1 VRAKLIILIVA
12 TVAVVAFG
20 FAADRNDDERV
31 DTEAVEAP
39 LGGPPTS
46 VAAPGTSS
54 SPTIAASASTTG
66 ASTASTVVESP
77 DGKST
82 IFVTPTG
89 AVTIV
94 LAKEGTRYRVR
105 TPCGGEARLGSGKV
119 YGATTVVIDP
129 GHGGFDP
136 GASTASGLTEADLN
150 LDVAK
155 KAKAILDA
163 MGYTTV
169 LTREADYYVPIQ
181 IRAEIALAASPKLFV
196 SIHHNGGEAATRQG
210 PGTEVYHQVQS
221 APAKRLA
228 GLMWEEIVNSFTQNY
243 NVTWRGASDAGVIF
257 RPDRDG
263 RTDFFGVLRRTY
275 PTIPSVLIE
284 AGYMTNPQEATLMN
298 RSDYRQNEAQALAN
312 AVKRYLTTA
321 DPGSGFK
328 VPNNRGFETGTGG
341 GGFDGCTEPKFS

>member
-1 VRAKLIILIVA
+1 VRAKLIILITA

-20 FAADRNDDERV
+20 FAADRNDDDQV
-31 DTEAVEAP
+31 DTAP
-39 LGGPPTS
+39 ETTNSANDPTTTI
-46 VAAPGTSS
+46 GS
-54 SPTIAASASTTG
+54 SPATTAATSITGPTIVDASDG
-66 ASTASTVVESP
+66 AKP
-77 DGKST
+77 T
-82 IFVTPTG
+82 IFVTNTG

-181 IRAEIALAASPKLFV
+181 IRAEIALAAAPKLFV
-196 SIHHNGGEAATRQG
+196 SIHHNGGEAATHQG

-221 APAKRLA
+221 SSAKRFA
-228 GLMWEEIVNSFTQNY
+228 GLLWEEIVNSFTKNY
-243 NVTWRGASDAGVIF
+243 KVTWWGGSDAGAIY
-257 RPDRDG
+257 RPDKDG
-263 RTDFFGVLRRTY
+263 RTDFLGVLRRTY
-275 PTIPSVLIE
+275 PTIPSVLVE
-284 AGYMTNPQEATLMN
+284 AGYMTNPQEATLMD
-298 RSDYRQNEAQALAN
+298 RSDYRQNEAQSVAN
-312 AVKRYLTTA
+312 AVKRYLTSA

>member
-12 TVAVVAFG
+12 TLAVLAYG
-20 FAADRNDDERV
+20 FAAERDDDRVQTSGDGGADE
-31 DTEAVEAP
+31 P
-39 LGGPPTS
+39 LDGG
-46 VAAPGTSS
+46 AAPTRSVVATATTPPSS
-54 SPTIAASASTTG
+54 VVTTG
-66 ASTASTVVESP
+66 ITTGS
-77 DGKST
+77 DGKPT
-82 IFVTPTG
+82 TFVTPTG

-94 LAKEGTRYRVR
+94 LAKEGSQYRVR
-105 TPCGGEARLGSGKV
+105 TPCGGEAKLSTGTV
-119 YGATTVVIDP
+119 YGTTTVVLDP

-155 KAKAILDA
+155 KAKVLLDA

-169 LTREADYYVPIQ
+169 LTREADYYIPIQ
-181 IRAEIALAASPKLFV
+181 IRAEIAIAAAPKVFV
-196 SIHHNGGEAATRQG
+196 SVHHNGGEAATHQG

-221 APAKRLA
+221 TSAKRLA
-228 GLMWEEIVNSFTQNY
+228 GLMWEEIVNSFNKNY
-243 NVTWRGASDAGVIF
+243 TPTWWGASDAGAIY

-284 AGYMTNPQEATLMN
+284 AGYMTNPQEATLMS
-298 RSDYRQNEAQALAN
+298 RADYSQNEAQAVAN
-312 AVKRYLTTA
+312 AVKRFLTTA

-328 VPNNRGFETGTGG
+328 KPNDRGFEIGTGG
-341 GGFDGCTEPKFS
+341 GGFDGCTEPKFN

>member
-1 VRAKLIILIVA
+1 MRAKLIILILA
-12 TVAVVAFG
+12 TLAVVGAG
-20 FAADRNDDERV
+20 FATDNGDDDRGE
-31 DTEAVEAP
+31 TAVEDLTVTNDA
-39 LGGPPTS
+39 GD
-46 VAAPGTSS
+46 
-54 SPTIAASASTTG
+54 
-66 ASTASTVVESP
+66 STASTTASTTTAPVPPTIVPSA
-77 DGKST
+77 DGKSS

-94 LAKEGTRYRVR
+94 LANEGSQYRVR
-105 TPCGGEARLGSGKV
+105 TPCGREARLKSGKV
-119 YGATTVVIDP
+119 YGGTTVVLDP

-136 GASTASGLTEADLN
+136 GASTSSGLSEAELN

-181 IRAEIALAASPKLFV
+181 IRAEIALAAAPNVFI
-196 SIHHNGGEAATRQG
+196 SIHHNGGEAATHQG

-228 GLMWEEIVNSFTQNY
+228 GLVWEEVFNSFTKNY
-243 NVTWRGASDAGVIF
+243 QAAWWGGSDAGAIY

-275 PTIPSVLIE
+275 PTIPSVIIE
-284 AGYMTNPQEATLMN
+284 AGYMTNPQEATLME
-298 RSDYRQNEAQALAN
+298 RTDYRQNEAQAVAN
-312 AVKRYLTTA
+312 AVRRFLTTTE
-321 DPGSGFK
+321 PGSGFK
-328 VPNNRGFETGTGG
+328 VPNARGFETGTGG
-341 GGFDGCTEPKFS
+341 GGFEGCIDPKFS